1 MDRVSNRIPQ
11 SILNAAHQRFCSRLE
26 NAKDVTQ
33 LFLITI
39 DVTSTP
45 PSSTII
51 SQTSSLPYDC
61 RNLTACPRDLGGVIV
76 TTNNALIHVDQAG
89 KRTGLSFNP
98 WENIVSDSNK
108 FDLASDEPLPLEH
121 SHLMF
126 ITSDV
131 ALLFLQDGR
140 VRAIKVQRDG
150 RTISRIELLADKLKQ
165 TVPPSSIELIRS
177 HLSPKSE
184 DGSTQACYAFVGSAL
199 ADSKLLKVDFRTIL
213 DSTILEQTLSGP
225 VKAEAAAMDEDE
237 DDIGNA
243 DKIIYQASC
252 H

>member
-1 MDRVSNRIPQ
+1 
-11 SILNAAHQRFCSRLE
+11 
-26 NAKDVTQ
+26 
-33 LFLITI
+33 
-39 DVTSTP
+39 
-45 PSSTII
+45 
-51 SQTSSLPYDC
+51 
-61 RNLTACPRDLGGVIV
+61 
-76 TTNNALIHVDQAG
+76 
-89 KRTGLSFNP
+89 
-98 WENIVSDSNK
+98 
-108 FDLASDEPLPLEH
+108 
-121 SHLMF
+121 MF

-213 DSTILEQTLSGP
+213 DSTILEQTLPGP
-225 VKAEAAAMDEDE
+225 VKAEATAMDEDE

-243 DKIIYQASC
+243 AKIIYHALC